1 MTSLS
6 SLNAFL
12 RDCIHACKERP
23 KLIRFGWLP
32 KRHPFLSEKTIGF
45 DIQLLVDSQL
55 NTWRHRPRP
64 CGRSLLTKLD
74 AVSETT
80 PSLSLLRIDGQR
92 VRMASRPSPQLGKL
106 PKTMRRML
114 TGRVRAYC
122 TLVRS
127 ALRWTNRNVNVTL
140 AIDVADLPENYAD
153 VPVFSFQKR
162 TGYSN
167 ILMPDVDFF
176 NGLWYRNFGDP
187 VPYADKRTHA
197 CFYGSSTGGIVRM
210 SDLGDAACCNERIE
224 LAKDLHGNP
233 WVTFKIANATQCDS
247 EETRKW
253 LEQSPFFSKPVDW
266 REQLQNRFIVSVDG
280 NGATCSR
287 VILALMSNSV
297 LVKYRSDSEL
307 FYFPA
312 LTAGEHYLAAESG
325 SEIEAIVRGEEAN
338 PGQYRSIAESGRR
351 FAKRYLTQ
359 GSVLAFTGALISEYE
374 HLFSLRTPGNIR

>member
-1 MTSLS
+1 MLVGR
-6 SLNAFL
+6 A
-12 RDCIHACKERP
+12 RAYR
-23 KLIRFGWLP
+23 
-32 KRHPFLSEKTIGF
+32 
-45 DIQLLVDSQL
+45 QLL
-55 NTWRHRPRP
+55 
-64 CGRSLLTKLD
+64 
-74 AVSETT
+74 
-80 PSLSLLRIDGQR
+80 
-92 VRMASRPSPQLGKL
+92 
-106 PKTMRRML
+106 
-114 TGRVRAYC
+114 
-122 TLVRS
+122 RS

-153 VPVFSFQKR
+153 VPVLSFQKR

-176 NGLWYRNFGDP
+176 NGLWYRNFTDP

-210 SDLGDAACCNERIE
+210 ADLGDAACCNERIE

-247 EETRKW
+247 EETRKS

-287 VILALMSNSV
+287 VVLALMSNSV

-374 HLFSLRTPGNIR
+374 HLFSQRTPRNIR